1 MILGLSFGKKKQTSN
16 NKTEIDKL
24 ETALSNESKNTTGT
38 RNTTSSSTTTGN
50 QTTTG
55 TTTGSSTMNQQ
66 QADRGTQS
74 QTGTTTTLGADVQAG
89 LSNAVKSLLAGG
101 VNDANIA
108 NISNMI
114 AGRSGFNAD
123 QFVADTVLGA
133 RTRGEQTLQETNA
146 ARESAIG
153 GTAGTNSMAA
163 LLANRGRND
172 LEANIAQITAAT
184 QAQAQG
190 IVNQNLAAAVGAQG
204 SLSEQAAGLGQTL
217 KGATT
222 TVDQKTLT
230 DQLSQ
235 LLGTQTQQT
244 AMNQNVASSQ
254 TQNTATTELLSE
266 ILNAI
271 TSGTNRTVGTE
282 TSKGVNKI
290 SGGGASLSL

>member
-24 ETALSNESKNTTGT
+24 ETALSNESKSTTGT
-38 RNTTSSSTTTGN
+38 RSGTSTSTTTGN

-89 LSNAVKSLLAGG
+89 LSNAVMSLLAGG

-282 TSKGVNKI
+282 NSTGTNKI
-290 SGGGASLSL
+290 SGGGLSLSL

>member
-38 RNTTSSSTTTGN
+38 RNTTSSSTTTGT

-89 LSNAVKSLLAGG
+89 LSNAVMSLLAGG

-222 TVDQKTLT
+222 TVDQQTLT

-235 LLGTQTQQT
+235 LLGSQTQQT

-254 TQNTATTELLSE
+254 TQNTATTELLTE

-282 TSKGVNKI
+282 NSTGTNKI
-290 SGGGASLSL
+290 SGGGLSLSL

>member
-1 MILGLSFGKKKQTSN
+1 MLV
-16 NKTEIDKL
+16 
-24 ETALSNESKNTTGT
+24 
-38 RNTTSSSTTTGN
+38 R
-50 QTTTG
+50 
-55 TTTGSSTMNQQ
+55 
-66 QADRGTQS
+66 
-74 QTGTTTTLGADVQAG
+74 
-89 LSNAVKSLLAGG
+89 
-101 VNDANIA
+101 
-108 NISNMI
+108 
-114 AGRSGFNAD
+114 
-123 QFVADTVLGA
+123 ADTVLGA
-133 RTRGEQTLQETNA
+133 RTRGEQALQETNA

>member
-38 RNTTSSSTTTGN
+38 RSGTSTSTTIGN

-133 RTRGEQTLQETNA
+133 RTRGEQALQETNA

-222 TVDQKTLT
+222 TVDQQTLT

-244 AMNQNVASSQ
+244 VMNQNVASSQ

>member
-1 MILGLSFGKKKQTSN
+1 MVLGFSFAKKKQTTN

-24 ETALSNESKNTTGT
+24 ETALTDESRNTSGSKTGT
-38 RNTTSSSTTTGN
+38 SSTTTSGL

-55 TTTGSSTMNQQ
+55 TTTGASSTNQQ
-66 QADRGTQS
+66 QADRGTQT
-74 QTGTTTTLGADVQAG
+74 QTGTTTTLGADVQSG
-89 LSNAVKSLLAGG
+89 LSDAVKSLLAGG

-133 RTRGEQTLQETNA
+133 RTRGEQTLQETSA
-146 ARESAIG
+146 AQQSAIG
-153 GTAGTNSMAA
+153 GTAETNSMSA

-172 LEANIAQITAAT
+172 LEASIAGITAAT
-184 QAQAQG
+184 RAQAEG
-190 IVNQNLAAAVGAQG
+190 IANTNLASAVGAQG
-204 SLSEQAAGLGQTL
+204 SLSEQAAGLAGTL

-222 TVDQKTLT
+222 TVNQQTLT

-235 LLGTQTQQT
+235 LLGLQNQSTTT
-244 AMNQNVASSQ
+244 NQNVASSQ
-254 TQNTATTELLSE
+254 TQNTVSTELLAE
-266 ILNAI
+266 IMNAL

-282 TSKGVNKI
+282 TTKGKVSS
-290 SGGGASLSL
+290 SGGGAGLSI

>member
-38 RNTTSSSTTTGN
+38 RSGTSTSTTTGN